1 MSSREEQPG
10 SWKADPETA
19 SASGG
24 HLTPDIGRSPYDALT
39 APLPSEL
46 EDPERDRPTFEA
58 PRERYETERS
68 DVVPRGAVPTQPPRD
83 PRVAPQPPRGRRF
96 RPASRRVVRTIKHVD
111 PFSVLKLSLFF
122 YSCLLVLWLFF
133 VAILYW
139 IAGSMG
145 LFEAIEE
152 FSTQLVLGWDRI
164 TLMVVEKWAFLIGLT
179 MLVIGSLAN
188 VFLAFLYN
196 VGADLIGGVKL
207 TFVERDPS
215 A

>member
-1 MSSREEQPG
+1 M
-10 SWKADPETA
+10 
-19 SASGG
+19 
-24 HLTPDIGRSPYDALT
+24 
-39 APLPSEL
+39 
-46 EDPERDRPTFEA
+46 
-58 PRERYETERS
+58 
-68 DVVPRGAVPTQPPRD
+68 
-83 PRVAPQPPRGRRF
+83 
-96 RPASRRVVRTIKHVD
+96 
-111 PFSVLKLSLFF
+111 LKLSLFF